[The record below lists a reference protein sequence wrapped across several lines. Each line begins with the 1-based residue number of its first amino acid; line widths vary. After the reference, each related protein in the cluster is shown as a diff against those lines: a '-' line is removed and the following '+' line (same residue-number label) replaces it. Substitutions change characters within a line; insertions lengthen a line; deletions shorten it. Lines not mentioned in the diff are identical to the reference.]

1 MVCIRLSADG
11 GGYAAGRHETGGKMI
26 SWAAVAEAIA
36 AFSKGV
42 LFALELL
49 GDWND

>member
-1 MVCIRLSADG
+1 
-11 GGYAAGRHETGGKMI
+11 MI

-49 GDWND
+49 ERWHESER

>member
-1 MVCIRLSADG
+1 
-11 GGYAAGRHETGGKMI
+11 MI
-26 SWAAVAEAIA
+26 TWAAVAEAIA

-49 GDWND
+49 GEWKD